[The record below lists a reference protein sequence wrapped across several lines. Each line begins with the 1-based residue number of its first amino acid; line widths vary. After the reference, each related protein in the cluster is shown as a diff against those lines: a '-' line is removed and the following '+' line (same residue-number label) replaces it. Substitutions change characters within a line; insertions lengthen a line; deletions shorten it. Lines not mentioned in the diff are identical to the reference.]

1 MTRRD
6 RPKKG
11 SSSMNPKITYALLGV
26 IFVVMALIIVNQI
39 ISEPELETEVVAP
52 APEAPA
58 PEQEAPAPAPSATQR
73 QPVKEPTT
81 PEAPQTKTTLQEQRT
96 PPGEKPATV
105 PAQEAPAS
113 AANETQTAKAEQ
125 TQAAEPESEP
135 APADKPTESVDSAN
149 QTAAAPEQTAE
160 EAAATATN
168 ETAAEPA
175 AKVDESEDSSKADT
189 SAQTAQGTSQP
200 AASDPVTPAELEHEN
215 ILRLV
220 TVERRGGA
228 MVLRF
233 QADEPIGRYKYF
245 TLNDP
250 SRLVVDLIGEWEQKS
265 PGVKVPQN
273 ELFRRI
279 RFGRHDNKLRI
290 VADLAT
296 TDYTEPVVV
305 QDPPTELV
313 VSLRKK

>member
-26 IFVVMALIIVNQI
+26 IFVVMALIIVNQV
-39 ISEPELETEVVAP
+39 ISEPELETEVVT

-58 PEQEAPAPAPSATQR
+58 PEQEAPAPAPSATER
-73 QPVKEPTT
+73 QPVKEPAAT
-81 PEAPQTKTTLQEQRT
+81 PKAPQTQTALQEQRT

-105 PAQEAPAS
+105 PAQEAPAP
-113 AANETQTAKAEQ
+113 AANETQAAQAEQ
-125 TQAAEPESEP
+125 TQAAKPKAEP
-135 APADKPTESVDSAN
+135 APAGKLTQTVESAN

-160 EAAATATN
+160 KATETAAN

-175 AKVDESEDSSKADT
+175 ATGDEPEDSSKAKT
-189 SAQTAQGTSQP
+189 SAQAAQDTSQP
-200 AASDPVTPAELEHEN
+200 AASDPITPAEREHEN

-228 MVLRF
+228 MVLRL
-233 QADEPIGRYKYF
+233 QADKPIGRYKYF
-245 TLNDP
+245 TLTDP